1 LRYIFKNI
9 CFKVYKF
16 KKRNKTKKIGGNKLE
31 FIKNFQFGTN
41 ELLWLGYLLFN
52 YTAVLLAY
60 RFWGKVGLL
69 IFVPLSVVLA
79 NIQVLKMMTL
89 FGVDTTMG
97 NIAFG
102 GVFLVSDILSEIEG
116 KKYAKKLVTI
126 GFITMVFT
134 TIVMNWALAIKP
146 APIDQFQ
153 EHLKPIFG
161 LAINEL
167 SVIRITAASMTAFIV
182 SQLFDVWAYQ
192 IIRKWRPSFGDIWI
206 RNNLSTVVGQI
217 IDNSLFTVLAFAGV
231 YKINELFVIAF
242 STYFLELFISVMDTP
257 FVYIAALWKKQGKIK
272 ELEQYTE
279 SEYY

>member
-1 LRYIFKNI
+1 M
-9 CFKVYKF
+9 
-16 KKRNKTKKIGGNKLE
+16 E
-31 FIKNFQFGTN
+31 FLKHFQFGTN
-41 ELLWLGYLLFN
+41 ELLWLGYLIFN

-60 RFWGKVGLL
+60 RFWGKVGVL

-89 FGVDTTMG
+89 FGIDTTMG

-102 GVFLVSDILSEIEG
+102 GVFLVSDILSEVEG

-146 APIDQFQ
+146 APADEFQ
-153 EHLKPIFG
+153 KHLKPIFG

-167 SVIRITAASMTAFIV
+167 SVIRVTLASMTAFII

-192 IIRKWRPSFGDIWI
+192 VIRNWRPSYKDIWI
-206 RNNLSTVVGQI
+206 RNNLSTVVGQV
-217 IDNSLFTVLAFAGV
+217 IDNSLFTILAFAGV
-231 YKINELFVIAF
+231 YNIQTLFVIAF

-257 FVYIAALWKKQGKIK
+257 FVYLAALWKKQGKIK
-272 ELEQYTE
+272 ELDERI
-279 SEYY
+279 

>member
-1 LRYIFKNI
+1 M
-9 CFKVYKF
+9 
-16 KKRNKTKKIGGNKLE
+16 LE
-31 FIKNFQFGTN
+31 FFKNFQFGTN
-41 ELLWLGYLLFN
+41 EMLWMAYMLFN
-52 YTAVLLAY
+52 YTAVLFAY
-60 RFWGKVGLL
+60 KYWGKVGLL

-79 NIQVLKMMTL
+79 NIQVLKMMNL
-89 FGVDTTMG
+89 FGVETTMG

-102 GVFLVSDILSEIEG
+102 GVFLVSDILSEVEG
-116 KKYAKKLVTI
+116 KKYARKLVTI

-146 APIDQFQ
+146 ASIDQFQ

-161 LAINEL
+161 LALNEL
-167 SVIRITAASMTAFIV
+167 SVIRVTAASMTAFII

-192 IIRKWRPSFGDIWI
+192 VIRKWRPSYKDIWI

-231 YKINELFVIAF
+231 YKISELFVIAF

-257 FVYIAALWKKQGKIK
+257 FVYIAALWKKQGKVR
-272 ELEQYTE
+272 ELEDHI
-279 SEYY
+279 